1 MFFNNFFYIASH
13 GAAINF
19 LLWTLSLFI
28 VFELFY
34 LSTRFFSVLTLESS
48 AIHWVTS
55 FRVSNC
61 FFFFFFFRMLWTL
74 GTVRKLFH
82 LPYASRITIS
92 ESTFTER
99 LFSVSKE
106 WIRSWSHTFL
116 ITYDKTLT
124 NRLLAVRL
132 EKETGSKKIKKLE

>member
-13 GAAINF
+13 EAAMNF
-19 LLWTLSLFI
+19 LIWALSLFI
-28 VFELFY
+28 VFDLFY
-34 LSTRFFSVLTLESS
+34 LSTLFFSVLMLESS
-48 AIHWVTS
+48 AIHWVTC

-61 FFFFFFFRMLWTL
+61 YCFFWMLWTL
-74 GTVRKLFH
+74 GTVRKLLH
-82 LPYASRITIS
+82 PPHASRITIS

-132 EKETGSKKIKKLE
+132 EKETRRKKIKKLE